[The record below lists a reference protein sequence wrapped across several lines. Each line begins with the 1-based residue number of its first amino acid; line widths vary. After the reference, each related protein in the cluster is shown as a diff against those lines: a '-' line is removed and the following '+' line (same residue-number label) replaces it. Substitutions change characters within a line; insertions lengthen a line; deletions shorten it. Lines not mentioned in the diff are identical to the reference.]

1 MYIKDII
8 YSIIIIIIQWVTTEM
23 SSTWN
28 SKYIKRPL
36 LDTRLWENIVIEWA
50 V

>member
-1 MYIKDII
+1 MYMKDII

-23 SSTWN
+23 SSTWI
-28 SKYIKRPL
+28 SKYIKRPP
-36 LDTRLWENIVIEWA
+36 LDTHLWENIVIEWA